1 MSHTRTTSR
10 AGGRAGSARTAGRT
24 RSAAAL
30 LDRDAAPTPTDPST
44 TGEPTP
50 GRPGKD
56 RAATPAAGVNPTE
69 APARSRGSRTA
80 RRNRLVRRSGPPRIR
95 PMAGVLAVARSP
107 RHRFLLACT
116 GVLAL
121 GFLLVLLLNTVI
133 SQGAFRQHAL
143 EIALVHAS
151 EAEERL
157 SRQAQL
163 AEAPLEVER
172 RARALGMVPAGSPVF
187 LRLSDGKVLGVPVPA
202 PDQGKVSFAGAP
214 GWQAP
219 KPTPQPTLPGAMP
232 TPVATVQTPAATS
245 PAAKAPAAT
254 PQATPTASASPRAT
268 PPADPAASAPAASPT
283 PAATGGTR

>member
-1 MSHTRTTSR
+1 MSHTRTMSR
-10 AGGRAGSARTAGRT
+10 ATGRAGSAH
-24 RSAAAL
+24 AAT
-30 LDRDAAPTPTDPST
+30 TPTEGPS
-44 TGEPTP
+44 
-50 GRPGKD
+50 
-56 RAATPAAGVNPTE
+56 PA
-69 APARSRGSRTA
+69 RGSRTG
-80 RRNRLVRRSGPPRIR
+80 RRSRLVRRSGPPRIR

-133 SQGAFRQHAL
+133 SQGAFRQHEL

-219 KPTPQPTLPGAMP
+219 KPTRQPTQPGAMP
-232 TPVATVQTPAATS
+232 TPVAAVPTPTPAA
-245 PAAKAPAAT
+245 AT
-254 PQATPTASASPRAT
+254 PKAGQPVPTPSPRAT
-268 PPADPAASAPAASPT
+268 PAGQQPAGGPAASPT
-283 PAATGGTR
+283 PVPNGGTR